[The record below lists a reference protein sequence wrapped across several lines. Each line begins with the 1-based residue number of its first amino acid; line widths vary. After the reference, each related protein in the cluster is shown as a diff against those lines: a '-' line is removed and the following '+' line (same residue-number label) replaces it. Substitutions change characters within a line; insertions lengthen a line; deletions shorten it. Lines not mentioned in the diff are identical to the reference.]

1 MFPLIF
7 SNICIRIQCQ
17 SASNSFT
24 DHFFFKTIL
33 LSLAFLT
40 KKTNSTNNTTMS
52 TKKTSG
58 GFPLMVSVLAIA
70 ICLGI
75 GWFIFL
81 KIMGAPSNFEGGD
94 PEKGHPHGL
103 LGTMYKGGVIV
114 PFLVGFFIVVWTFA
128 IERFITINKAN
139 GKGKTDK
146 FIAKI
151 KSLIAAHDFEGAIAE
166 CNRQQGSL
174 ANVVHEGILKY
185 QFVKNDNTMDKEA
198 KVHAIQKALEEATAL
213 ELPMLSKNMVVIS
226 TMASI
231 GTLTGLIG
239 TVVGMI
245 RAFAA
250 LSAAGAPDTSALAT
264 GISEALVNTLVGI
277 GTSAFAII
285 FYNFFSNRVDQITYA
300 MDEAGFSI
308 IQEFQSSEK

>member
-1 MFPLIF
+1 
-7 SNICIRIQCQ
+7 
-17 SASNSFT
+17 
-24 DHFFFKTIL
+24 
-33 LSLAFLT
+33 
-40 KKTNSTNNTTMS
+40 MS
-52 TKKTSG
+52 KNKTSG
-58 GFPLMVSVLAIA
+58 GFPLVVSILAIA
-70 ICLGI
+70 ICIGI

-81 KIMGAPSNFEGGD
+81 KIMGAPSNFEGND

-114 PFLVGFFIVVWTFA
+114 PFLVGFFLVTWTFA
-128 IERFITINKAN
+128 IERFITIMKAQ
-139 GKGKTDK
+139 GKGSTEK
-146 FIAKI
+146 FVEKI
-151 KSLIAAHDFEGAIAE
+151 KSLVSSHDFEGAVAE
-166 CNRQQGSL
+166 CDRQQGSL
-174 ANVVHEGILKY
+174 ANVVREGIIKY
-185 QFVKNDNTMDKEA
+185 QFVENDQHMDKEA

-250 LSAAGAPDTSALAT
+250 LANAGAPDTSALAT

-285 FYNFFSNRVDQITYA
+285 FYNYFSNRVDQITYA

-308 IQEFQSSEK
+308 IGEFQASGK

>member
-1 MFPLIF
+1 
-7 SNICIRIQCQ
+7 
-17 SASNSFT
+17 
-24 DHFFFKTIL
+24 
-33 LSLAFLT
+33 
-40 KKTNSTNNTTMS
+40 MS

-58 GFPLMVSVLAIA
+58 GFPLIVSALAIV
-70 ICLGI
+70 ICIVI
-75 GWFIFL
+75 GWFIYL
-81 KIMGAPSNFEGGD
+81 GVLGAPSNFEGGD
-94 PEKGHPHGL
+94 PDKGHPHNL

-114 PFLVGFFIVVWTFA
+114 PFLLGFFLTVWTFA
-128 IERFITINKAN
+128 IERFITIQKAN
-139 GKGKTDK
+139 GKGQTEK
-146 FIAKI
+146 FVAKI
-151 KSLIAAHDFEGAIAE
+151 KSLISSHDFEGAKAE
-166 CNRQQGSL
+166 CDRQKGSL
-174 ANVVHEGILKY
+174 ANVTHEGIAKY
-185 QFVKNDNTMDKEA
+185 QFVKDDTHMDKEG

-250 LSAAGAPDTSALAT
+250 LANAGAPDTSALAT

-277 GTSAFAII
+277 ATSAFAII
-285 FYNFFSNRVDQITYA
+285 FYNLFSNRVDQITYA

-308 IQEFQSSEK
+308 IQEFQATEK